1 MVGSSAHDSSSFR
14 RAAAAAHR
22 VRPKDEAY
30 NGFTAEQVL
39 EFASLASNEA
49 NKDDPIDSAVLR
61 AYAKSKVRMAWGTWG
76 ADRDGQTTS
85 GLLEETAR
93 LRCRGN
99 TVGYIYIYI
108 NTCLPRACFDGKGG
122 WLVVQYRGHSGSR
135 YLPSSSLL
143 WEVGHSAGCGWLFH
157 VMFFRRIPEDSKPGL
172 FSGSA

>member
-99 TVGYIYIYI
+99 TVGYIYIH
-108 NTCLPRACFDGKGG
+108 
-122 WLVVQYRGHSGSR
+122 QYMST
-135 YLPSSSLL
+135 
-143 WEVGHSAGCGWLFH
+143 
-157 VMFFRRIPEDSKPGL
+157 
-172 FSGSA
+172 